1 MKRKTAVILLASAM
15 MLTMVGCSGN
25 ATEFLSEKTEATETR
40 EETKTDEGT
49 EDKAD
54 NTSSDSAS
62 ADSSDAAG
70 ITAASVED
78 SFTYKG
84 ETFSV
89 LDDLQTFLSKI
100 DAVGTPTSDSPTEV
114 KELGTHI
121 YYYDVA
127 GSDCDFSM
135 STINKNGTESIGS
148 ISLTGANVKTS
159 NGITSGSTVEEL
171 ISAYGEPT
179 FKAYEGKIYF
189 YENDK
194 YVTSFDVRDGKVF
207 AIYYYVTDY
216 YNSNVK
222 PNL

>member
-54 NTSSDSAS
+54 NASSDSAS
-62 ADSSDAAG
+62 ADSSDVAG
-70 ITAASVED
+70 ITAASIED

-135 STINKNGTESIGS
+135 YTINKNGTESIGS
-148 ISLTGANVKTS
+148 ISLMGANVKTS

-179 FKAYEGKIYF
+179 FKKNEGEYYYEA
-189 YENDK
+189 DK